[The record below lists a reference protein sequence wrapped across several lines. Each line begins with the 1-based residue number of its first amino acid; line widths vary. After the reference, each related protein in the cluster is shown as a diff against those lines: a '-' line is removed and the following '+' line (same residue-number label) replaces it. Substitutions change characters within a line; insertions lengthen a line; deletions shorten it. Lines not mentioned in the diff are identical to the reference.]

1 MTPELRGAAAGPEST
16 TRWRDATPAIVRF
29 RRTLVNRGVIA
40 ACALSAG
47 IVVLPLALILWH
59 LLANG
64 LSSFTWDFF
73 VSMPKPVGESGGGMA
88 NAIVGTLI
96 VVGLGAVVALPV
108 GIGAGIYLAEY
119 GRGRFAAAVR
129 YTADLLS
136 GVPSIVV
143 GVAAYG
149 LVVVPMGRFSAL
161 AGGIA
166 LSILMLPTLIR
177 STEEIVR
184 LVPQSY
190 RQGALAL
197 GAPRWKVIQQVVVPA
212 ARSGIVTAAMLAVA
226 RAAGETAPLLFT
238 ALGNRFWS
246 LRLDEPMATLPVF
259 IFDYARAP
267 YDDWNRQAWTG
278 ALVLVL
284 LVTLISALLRITVRR
299 IRTR

>member
-1 MTPELRGAAAGPEST
+1 MTSDARATTAAAPAPWAD
-16 TRWRDATPAIVRF
+16 RTPAFVRI
-29 RRTLVNRGVIA
+29 RRAVVNRLALG
-40 ACALSAG
+40 ACILAAG
-47 IVVLPLALILWH
+47 IVTLPLVLILWH
-59 LLANG
+59 LFAKG
-64 LSSFTWDFF
+64 LPQFGWEFF
-73 VSMPKPVGESGGGMA
+73 VNMPKPVGVTGGGMA

-96 VVGLGAVVALPV
+96 IVGLGAVAAVPI
-108 GIGAGIYLAEY
+108 GIAAGVYLAEY
-119 GRGRFAAAVR
+119 GRGRFAMLVR
-129 YTADLLS
+129 YTADLLG

-149 LVVVPMGRFSAL
+149 LVVMPMGRFSAY

-166 LSILMLPTLIR
+166 LAILMLPTIVR

-190 RQGALAL
+190 RHGALAL
-197 GAPRWKVIQQVVVPA
+197 GAPRWKVTQQVVLPA
-212 ARSGIVTAAMLAVA
+212 ALSGIVTASMLAVA

-246 LRLDEPMATLPVF
+246 TELDQPMATLPVF

-284 LVTLISALLRITVRR
+284 LVTAISAALRITVRR
-299 IRTR
+299 IRAR